1 MCRTLD
7 TARHEHHRVRGRRV
21 HTLNAAAAG
30 LAARMIDPAPVS
42 ASTDAPGDGAED
54 SEPSPLDSE
63 AGAALADPS
72 LVPAD
77 HGEIRSWYLY
87 DCASSPVAV
96 TVVTFWALLVTGY
109 AKSSAAFKHDVVQ
122 WREHYAGGS
131 VCTGECVSFLS
142 DGSTL
147 SVSCAAYDASA
158 DGAARK
164 FERPSGVSDTCQW
177 FPVDPKIPGSGLDY
191 GAALVCCNFVTQLA
205 CGAFLAFF
213 GSLGDFGANRK
224 RVLFVGWAAFSVA
237 PLLAGAV
244 SPGNEPA
251 DGNLAA
257 TRRVLV
263 LAAAT
268 YVVANIAHLF
278 AQQTFDAYLPLLAQT
293 HPRVLKTMREGKGE
307 GEGASEAFS
316 EAEGAHDGASRAVT
330 RTPSTPGLPVSEKRG
345 TGIGSATRAAFARQ
359 SAASELA
366 LRAAA
371 MGFLSIGCITV
382 VQLGVVLAAGEE
394 NRQKGIRWTLLV
406 AGAWALFVGGA
417 GLRGIRTR
425 PGPPVFGDA
434 PRDASTKE
442 KPTSALAALA
452 RLGARR
458 TILSVRMLREFHPEL
473 HKLLCGQMLS
483 AITNGTVV
491 STYTLF
497 VQRELGAGATDLVIV
512 VLASSASALV
522 STASFSVIAPRL
534 DGTQLKWTFFLLK
547 AATAA
552 WPAWMC
558 FGFRRKIEMWLLPVL
573 AAPFNAN
580 ILPTLRSMFQQAT
593 PRGYEAALFSLCG
606 VCTVA
611 FTWIGSLVVGG
622 ILAATGSLRWGVLAV
637 DAFVLSALPLFRS
650 FDPEKSRAD
659 RARIERGATE
669 SPDGG
674 SRFAELRSAS
684 PTRGSRG
691 RAETTTR
698 VERATSRSL
707 DA

>member
-316 EAEGAHDGASRAVT
+316 EAEGAHDGTSRAVT

-425 PGPPVFGDA
+425 PGPPVMGDSA
-434 PRDASTKE
+434 AAAATR
-442 KPTSALAALA
+442 TSVFAALA
-452 RLGARR
+452 RLGTRR
-458 TILSVRMLREFHPEL
+458 TILSARMLREFHPEL
-473 HKLLCGQMLS
+473 LKLLCGQILS
-483 AITNGTVV
+483 AITNGTVL

-497 VQRELGAGATDLVIV
+497 VQRELGAGATDLVII
-512 VLASSASALV
+512 VLTGSISAV
-522 STASFSVIAPRL
+522 ISTASFSLVAPRL
-534 DGTQLKWTFFLLK
+534 DGKQLKWTLFFLK
-547 AATAA
+547 ACTAA
-552 WPAWMC
+552 WPVWMC
-558 FGFRRKIEMWLLPVL
+558 FGFRRKFEIWLLPVV
-573 AAPFNAN
+573 ASPFNTC
-580 ILPTLRSMFQQAT
+580 ILPTLRSTFQQAT

-611 FTWIGSLVVGG
+611 FTWIGSLIVGG
-622 ILAATGSLRWGVLAV
+622 ILAATGSLRWGLLAV
-637 DAFVLSALPLFRS
+637 DVFVVSSLPLFYS
-650 FDPEKSRAD
+650 FDAEKSRED
-659 RARIERGATE
+659 RRRIERGEMEAL
-669 SPDGG
+669 DGG
-674 SRFAELRSAS
+674 SRFAELRRESAS
-684 PTRGSRG
+684 RG
-691 RAETTTR
+691 
-698 VERATSRSL
+698 
-707 DA
+707 